1 MEYVIF
7 LWSSTTVGAGT
18 KPKLSGKPKLI
29 TFHFVIY
36 WWKTTTERVI
46 TSAAASLSMAKRP
59 DGVEAASKGPLD
71 EVVKYLSYT
80 FEIIFF
86 SWDHQIQNT

>member
-1 MEYVIF
+1 LLSEF
-7 LWSSTTVGAGT
+7 DGGTTYLVLG
-18 KPKLSGKPKLI
+18 KLKLI

-36 WWKTTTERVI
+36 WWKTTTESVI
-46 TSAAASLSMAKRP
+46 TSAAAALSMAKRP

-71 EVVKYLSYT
+71 EVVKYLSYA

-86 SWDHQIQNT
+86 NWDHQIQNT